1 MAIPFGDEDWA
12 RLVRRIHSGRCT
24 PFFGAGVNDGVLPKG
39 SDLAEEWATRHH
51 YPLPDSYDLAK
62 VSQFRAVGGDLSE
75 PKEELAERFKNSPPP
90 DFENPNEPHTVLAR
104 LPFSL
109 YLTTNYDANMARA
122 LQRWSRPARQEI
134 CCWNRLMQMRRDAVT
149 HLDKGF
155 VPDIAKPLVYHLHGH
170 VDYPDSF
177 VLTEDDYI
185 DFLVSVNRDGN
196 LLPLGVREALAG
208 SSLLFIGY
216 RLSDLNFRVLFRMIV
231 GLDSGMPRINVSVQ
245 LLPEPRAGLPP
256 ERVQDYLDAYFA
268 KNMNVRVF
276 WGTARQFSEKLREQ
290 WNATYGGI

>member
-1 MAIPFGDEDWA
+1 
-12 RLVRRIHSGRCT
+12 
-24 PFFGAGVNDGVLPKG
+24 
-39 SDLAEEWATRHH
+39 
-51 YPLPDSYDLAK
+51 
-62 VSQFRAVGGDLSE
+62 
-75 PKEELAERFKNSPPP
+75 
-90 DFENPNEPHTVLAR
+90 
-104 LPFSL
+104 
-109 YLTTNYDANMARA
+109 
-122 LQRWSRPARQEI
+122 
-134 CCWNRLMQMRRDAVT
+134 
-149 HLDKGF
+149 
-155 VPDIAKPLVYHLHGH
+155 
-170 VDYPDSF
+170 VDHPDSF